1 MRHTGPDMDS
11 LCVDVS
17 NTLKVVLNQWGN
29 STGEREPF
37 TEQLNMDPHLFLFIR
52 INCGWVQNGTL
63 KKKWTIELM
72 GGSMHS
78 LI

>member
-1 MRHTGPDMDS
+1 MRHTGPDMDL

-37 TEQLNMDPHLFLFIR
+37 TEQLNMDPYLFLFIR

-63 KKKWTIELM
+63 KKNGPL
-72 GGSMHS
+72 S
-78 LI
+78 LWGAVCIH